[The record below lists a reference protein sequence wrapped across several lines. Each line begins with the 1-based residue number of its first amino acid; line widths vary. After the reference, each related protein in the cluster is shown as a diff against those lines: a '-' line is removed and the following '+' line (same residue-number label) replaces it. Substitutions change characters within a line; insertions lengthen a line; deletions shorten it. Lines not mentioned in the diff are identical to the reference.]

1 MKRKIIYLFAF
12 VFFVFPAFSQQLN
25 WQPINDKILSE
36 WAADV
41 DPNAPLPE
49 YPRPQMIRE
58 NWINLNGIWQYAIIG
73 KGSKQPEDYQGDI
86 LVPYPIESA
95 LSGVGQTVGKD
106 KELWYHR
113 TFEVNRGMRRGNL
126 LLHFGA
132 VDWEAEVFVNGKSV
146 GLHQGGYDPFSF
158 EISEALVSGKTQ
170 KLSIRVWDPTDEGPQ
185 PRGKQIN
192 KPHAI
197 WYTPVT
203 GIWQTVWLE
212 SVPDQYISDIRNT
225 ADLDNKQISVHAQ
238 VNDAKPGQMISI
250 RLLANGELVEEQ
262 EVPAGE
268 STTFSIQNP
277 NIWGPNN
284 PFLYD
289 IEARL
294 KIGKKQLDAVK
305 SYTAM
310 RKISMLPDVDG
321 NQRMLLNDKFVF
333 QYGPLDQGWW
343 PDGLYTAPTEE
354 ALVYDIDK
362 TKEMGF
368 NMIRK
373 HVKVEPAR
381 WYYHCDK
388 IGMLVWQDMPSGDM
402 GNRWEARPGVV
413 GKGTEKERSP
423 ESIAIFKKEWKAIM
437 DANYNFPSIIVWVP
451 FNEAWGQFNTEEIV
465 KWTVEYDPSRLVNGA
480 SGGNY
485 TLVGQIMD
493 MHNYPDPVMPD
504 PKIWGN
510 HQIIV
515 LGEFGGLGLPIE
527 GHTWQDKDNWGY
539 QSFKDKNALRERY
552 SKLIQDLKPLI
563 PMGLSAAIYTQ
574 TTDVEVETN
583 GLMTYDRKVTK
594 LEPQFLKQLHK
605 ELYTIKIPMK

>member
-1 MKRKIIYLFAF
+1 
-12 VFFVFPAFSQQLN
+12 
-25 WQPINDKILSE
+25 
-36 WAADV
+36 
-41 DPNAPLPE
+41 
-49 YPRPQMIRE
+49 
-58 NWINLNGIWQYAIIG
+58 
-73 KGSKQPEDYQGDI
+73 
-86 LVPYPIESA
+86 
-95 LSGVGQTVGKD
+95 
-106 KELWYHR
+106 
-113 TFEVNRGMRRGNL
+113 
-126 LLHFGA
+126 
-132 VDWEAEVFVNGKSV
+132 
-146 GLHQGGYDPFSF
+146 
-158 EISEALVSGKTQ
+158 
-170 KLSIRVWDPTDEGPQ
+170 
-185 PRGKQIN
+185 
-192 KPHAI
+192 
-197 WYTPVT
+197 
-203 GIWQTVWLE
+203 
-212 SVPDQYISDIRNT
+212 
-225 ADLDNKQISVHAQ
+225 
-238 VNDAKPGQMISI
+238 
-250 RLLANGELVEEQ
+250 
-262 EVPAGE
+262 
-268 STTFSIQNP
+268 
-277 NIWGPNN
+277 
-284 PFLYD
+284 
-289 IEARL
+289 
-294 KIGKKQLDAVK
+294 
-305 SYTAM
+305 M
-310 RKISMLPDVDG
+310 RKISMKPDAYG
-321 NQRMLLNDKFVF
+321 NQRLLLNDKFLF

-413 GKGTEKERSP
+413 GKGTERKRSP
-423 ESIAIFKKEWKAIM
+423 ESMAIFKKEWKAIM

-485 TLVGQIMD
+485 TLEGQIMD

-504 PKIWGN
+504 PKIWGH

-515 LGEFGGLGLPIE
+515 LGEYGGLGLPIE
-527 GHTWQDKDNWGY
+527 GHTWQNKDNWGY
-539 QSFKDKNALRERY
+539 QSFKDKDALRERY
-552 SKLIQDLKPLI
+552 SELIQDLKPLI

-583 GLMTYDRKVTK
+583 GLMTYDRKVSK